1 MKHIIHKAESRG
13 YANHGWLKSYHT
25 FSFAGY
31 HNPERVHFGMLRVL
45 NDDFVDAGMGF
56 GKHPHDNMEIISI
69 PLSGALHHQDSTGR
83 DKIIQTGDVQIMSAG
98 TGIFHSE
105 VNASQ
110 VEPVTF
116 LQLWIFPKVNNI
128 EPRYDQKEFNVAD
141 RTNQFQ
147 VVVSPTQENDSLFI
161 NQDAW
166 LSLIELEEG
175 KEALNR
181 TLLMMNYDMKK
192 TLTENVEVISEQ
204 ENVGGNPEDLQIAIK
219 IRKATTDVLGT
230 DEDAFE
236 EALNLIKLDSH

>member
-1 MKHIIHKAESRG
+1 MKKVIHKANTRG

-31 HNPERVHFGMLRVL
+31 HNPERIHFGMLRVL

-83 DKIIQTGDVQIMSAG
+83 DKIIKTGDVQIMSAG
-98 TGIFHSE
+98 TGIYHSE

-110 VEPVTF
+110 QESVAF

-175 KEALNR
+175 KDAMYTIHKEGNGVYCFVIDGQLEIA
-181 TLLMMNYDMKK
+181 D
-192 TLTENVEVISEQ
+192 ENNERR
-204 ENVGGNPEDLQIAIK
+204 DAIG
-219 IRKATTDVLGT
+219 IWDTTDFSLKANQKSTVLII
-230 DEDAFE
+230 EVPM
-236 EALNLIKLDSH
+236 N

>member
-1 MKHIIHKAESRG
+1 MKHIIHKADTRG

-31 HNPERVHFGMLRVL
+31 HNPERANFGMLRVL

-83 DKIIQTGDVQIMSAG
+83 DKIIKTGDVQIMSAG
-98 TGIFHSE
+98 TGIYHSE

-110 VEPVTF
+110 DEPVAF
-116 LQLWIFPKVNNI
+116 LQLWIFSKVNNI

-147 VVVSPTQENDSLFI
+147 VVVSPTQENGSLFI

-166 LSLIELEEG
+166 LSMIDLEEG
-175 KEALNR
+175 HSAEYKIHQAGNSVYCFILDGDLN
-181 TLLMMNYDMKK
+181 
-192 TLTENVEVISEQ
+192 IASESLSKRDAIGLWECDTFSVQ
-204 ENVGGNPEDLQIAIK
+204 AIK
-219 IRKATTDVLGT
+219 NSKVLFI
-230 DEDAFE
+230 EVPM
-236 EALNLIKLDSH
+236 N